1 MNTQKQKLRFLVTL
15 SVEPLVVKGPGEAA
29 IYIYVQQQQQ
39 QQQHGNIPRRKQL
52 N

>member
-15 SVEPLVVKGPGEAA
+15 SIEPLVVKGPGKAA
-29 IYIYVQQQQQ
+29 IYIYVQ